1 MFTLGTYCIYAS
13 VVDPGD
19 ILQCYGARV
28 GSSDPAPDHLST
40 KFFGAYRID
49 IFFVDNLCLNMYL

>member
-28 GSSDPAPDHLST
+28 GSSDPTPDHLST
-40 KFFGAYRID
+40 KFFGAYRI
-49 IFFVDNLCLNMYL
+49 NSL